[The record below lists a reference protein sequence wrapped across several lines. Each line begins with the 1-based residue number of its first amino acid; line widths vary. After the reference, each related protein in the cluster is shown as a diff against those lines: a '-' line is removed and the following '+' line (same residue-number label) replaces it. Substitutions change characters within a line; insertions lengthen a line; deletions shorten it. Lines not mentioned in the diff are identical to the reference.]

1 MAVEKIWTL
10 SVQAEAQWQSQF
22 PDVQP
27 VVRQLLWNRELR
39 ERDAIDQF
47 LNPDY
52 ARDLHDPFL
61 FKDMEKV
68 VARLTRA
75 IENKEKIFVYGD
87 YDADGVTG
95 SAILQSTL
103 DKLGAITEVYMPH
116 REKEGYGLNTG
127 AVQYMA
133 TQNAKVIITN
143 DCGISNAPEVDEANT
158 RGMEV
163 IVTDHHRI
171 PEVIPK
177 AYAILHPLL
186 PGENYPNK
194 FLTGGGVAFKLAQG
208 LIKEAT
214 PRLSDGAIKLE
225 EGFEKWL
232 LDLVAISTVADVG
245 ILKGEN
251 RTLVRYGLM
260 VLNKTR
266 RIGLQQLM
274 AAAGIKPGVLDTW
287 SIGWQI
293 APRINA
299 AGRMDHANNA
309 FKLLSTADEN
319 EAAQLAAQLNQSN
332 QLRQAETDRVLKEA
346 RSQIGDAENL
356 PLIAVYH
363 ASWSAGVAGLVAGRL
378 TDEFRKPVLVACK
391 NEGGLIVG
399 SARSIDQFNIVEA
412 LAAARE
418 HILKF
423 GGHPKAAGFSVADEY
438 AWQHLIGALEERA
451 RVVLHEV
458 DVRPELFIDADITL
472 SQISWEMVQAVSALE
487 PFGEGNPRP
496 RFLIHGVK
504 VLGFDSVGNNGKH
517 LRLTVTDETGKAKKM
532 IGFNCGK
539 WCESLKVGD
548 LLDVVVEL
556 GVNEWNGNR
565 EIELKIVDLRF
576 HESSSD

>member
-1 MAVEKIWTL
+1 MLAQVAA
-10 SVQAEAQWQSQF
+10 SQWQTQF
-22 PDVQP
+22 PEVQP

-47 LNPDY
+47 LNPEY
-52 ARDLHDPFL
+52 AKDLHDPFL

-68 VARLTRA
+68 VTRLTRA
-75 IENKEKIFVYGD
+75 IQDKEKIFVYGD

-95 SAILQSTL
+95 SVILQSTL
-103 DKLGAITEVYMPH
+103 NALGAATEVYMPH
-116 REKEGYGLNTG
+116 REKEGYGLNHG

-133 TQNAKVIITN
+133 TQNAKVVITN
-143 DCGISNAPEVDEANT
+143 DCGISNAPEVDEANALD
-158 RGMEV
+158 MEV

-194 FLTGGGVAFKLAQG
+194 FLTGGGVAFKLAQA
-208 LIKEAT
+208 LI
-214 PRLSDGAIKLE
+214 RNSKLE

-251 RTLVRYGLM
+251 RTLVKYGLM

-293 APRINA
+293 SPRINA

-309 FKLLSTADEN
+309 FKLLSTTDTD

-346 RSQIGDAENL
+346 RSQIGDGENS
-356 PLIAVYH
+356 PLLAAYH
-363 ASWSAGVAGLVAGRL
+363 ASWNPGVVGLVAGRL

-438 AWQHLIGALEERA
+438 AWQHLVGALEERA

-458 DVRPELFIDADITL
+458 DVRPTLFIDADITL
-472 SQISWEMVQAVSALE
+472 SQISWEMVSAVAALE

-496 RFLIHGVK
+496 RFLIHGVR
-504 VLGFDSVGNNGKH
+504 VLGFDGVGNGGKH
-517 LRLTVTDETGKAKKM
+517 LRLTVTDENQQPKKM

-539 WCESLKVGD
+539 WCENLKVGD

-576 HESSSD
+576 HERGE